1 MFQKSQKKFM
11 NLAVFAEWWG
21 SIRKG
26 LLPMGLPSLILTVE
40 FCDFLYILDPKH
52 LNMDRRKKGKKNT
65 GLGAQC
71 NCKTQVI

>member
-1 MFQKSQKKFM
+1 MFQKSQEKIM
-11 NLAVFAEWWG
+11 NLADFAEWWG

-26 LLPMGLPSLILTVE
+26 LLPTFPNFNSWE

-52 LNMDRRKKGKKNT
+52 LNLDRRKKGKKNT

-71 NCKTQVI
+71 NCVTQVI